1 VFVQY
6 IYFFLVTEDTKDLF
20 LLASKPHLEASLE
33 LYSGAFTIK
42 LKDHSAQL
50 VVMS

>member
-6 IYFFLVTEDTKDLF
+6 FYFFLVTEDT
-20 LLASKPHLEASLE
+20 KPHLEASLE

-42 LKDHSAQL
+42 LKDRSAQL